1 MKLKLALLCLGLMLI
16 SSFAVSGQTGT
27 IRTLVIDDETGETL
41 IGANVLIDGTMQGS
55 ITDLDGVAMINNLN
69 PSTYN
74 IKVSYISYQ
83 TTTISDVN
91 VEPNKVNSLTIRL
104 KSVNFQINEVVITA
118 KEVKN
123 REAAILTLQKKSP
136 KVFDAISADQF
147 AKVGVSDAAGAL
159 KKVTGVTITSGKYV
173 YVRGLGDRYSK
184 SNLNGAEIPSLDPN
198 KNALQLDLFPTNLI
212 DNIIVYKT
220 FTPDLQGDF
229 AGGLIDIST
238 KDFPESFKLQ
248 LSLEL
253 EYNTQASFNSNF
265 LAPKGSTTDFLGYDN
280 GFRALPS
287 QISRYSSSDFPDPYL
302 DKTGITEVSRAFDN
316 REFDPGKKSQFMNHS
331 LSFSVGDQVQLFK
344 KPLGYILGLSYKR
357 RFFNYEDGIQSV
369 YEGISQGQTTLN
381 NDILTSSTEQKSVDN
396 VLMGAMFNTSYKLNN
411 NNKISLSLLGNQS
424 GSSEARYQ
432 VGYLLDASPDSST
445 RLQNRVI
452 NYVQRSF
459 FNVNL
464 RGEHI
469 IPSLNKLNISWMNSY
484 STSSY
489 KQPDL
494 RLIRNQ
500 FTINDS
506 GDTLYYLGNVD
517 RPSRFYRDLNE
528 INNNSKLDLTLPVK
542 MFGGQESKIKV
553 GGYYLYKNRSFRE
566 NIYQYNIQTNK
577 NFDGDISAFFL
588 DENLG
593 WVDNQLRNYLINI
606 NIDANN
612 YNANQ
617 QLFATYAMLE
627 SQVMKKLKV
636 IAGVRFEKTNMEV
649 RAFNDT
655 TGIIQTND
663 FLPSLALTYLINDK
677 TNLRASANRT
687 LARPSFREF
696 APLATYDFLG
706 GYIQNGNPY
715 LERTLINNFDL
726 RWEKFPQPGEYIS
739 ASLFYKKFLNPIEN
753 TQLPRAG
760 GSTSQFQYKNED
772 ESNLFGFELEFRKN
786 LAFIAQALRN
796 FKMSAN
802 FTYVYSYV
810 YVTPEELTAI
820 QSWNPDAKKTRPM
833 YNQAPYSFNANL
845 SYENPDKGWESTLS
859 FNVSGKRMVVYQIDL
874 PSIYLQPMPD
884 LNFTVKKTFS
894 DRITLLFKA
903 KNILNSTYK
912 EQMLLND
919 NIYYTTKYQMG
930 RSFSLSFVFN
940 LSK

>member
-1 MKLKLALLCLGLMLI
+1 MNIKQALLSVGLILI
-16 SSFAVSGQTGT
+16 SSFAILGQTGSV
-27 IRTLVIDDETGETL
+27 RTLVIDDETGETL
-41 IGANVLIDGTMQGS
+41 IGANVLIDGTTQGS
-55 ITDLDGVAMINNLN
+55 ITDLDGVAIINDLK
-69 PSTYN
+69 PGTYN
-74 IKVSYISYQ
+74 VKVSYISYQ

-91 VEPNKVNSLTIRL
+91 VESNKVNSLTVRL
-104 KSVNFQINEVVITA
+104 KSVDFQIGEVVITA

-147 AKVGVSDAAGAL
+147 AKVGASDAAGAL
-159 KKVTGVTITSGKYV
+159 KKVTGVTISSGKYV
-173 YVRGLGDRYSK
+173 YIRGLGDRYSK
-184 SNLNGAEIPSLDPN
+184 SNLNGAEVPSLDPN

-229 AGGLIDIST
+229 AGGLVDINT

-265 LAPKGSTTDFLGYDN
+265 LAPKGSSTDFLGFDN
-280 GFRALPS
+280 GFRALPGEIS
-287 QISRYSSSDFPDPYL
+287 QYSASDFPDPYL
-302 DKTGITEVSRAFDN
+302 NKTEITKVSRAFEN
-316 REFDPGKKSQFMNHS
+316 RQFDPGTKSQFLNHN

-344 KPLGYILGLSYKR
+344 RPLGYVFGFSYKR
-357 RFFNYEDGIQSV
+357 QFFNYENGIQNV

-396 VLMGAMFNTSYKLNN
+396 VLMGALFNTSYKFNS
-411 NNKISLSLLGNQS
+411 NNKISLSLLGNQ
-424 GSSEARYQ
+424 GGTSEARYQ
-432 VGYLLDASPDSST
+432 VGYLLDANPDSST

-452 NYVQRSF
+452 NYAQRSF

-464 RGEHI
+464 RGEHV
-469 IPSLNKLNISWMNSY
+469 IPSANNMNISWMNSY
-484 STSSY
+484 TTSSFA
-489 KQPDL
+489 QPDL

-500 FTINDS
+500 FTINEQN
-506 GDTLYYLGNVD
+506 DTLYYLGNVD

-528 INNNSKLDLTLPVK
+528 INDNARLDLTMPFKL
-542 MFGGQESKIKV
+542 FGGRESKVKV
-553 GGYYLYKNRSFRE
+553 GGYYLYKDRTFRE
-566 NIYQYNIQTNK
+566 NIYQYNVQIDK
-577 NFDGDISAFFL
+577 NFNGDISVFFL

-612 YNANQ
+612 YDANQ
-617 QLFATYAMLE
+617 QLYAGYAMIE
-627 SQVMKKLKV
+627 SQVLKKLKV
-636 IAGVRFEKTNMEV
+636 IAGLRFEKTDMDV
-649 RAFNDT
+649 KAFNDS
-655 TGIIQTND
+655 TGTIQTND
-663 FLPSLALTYLINDK
+663 FLPSLALTYLINEK
-677 TNLRASANRT
+677 TNLRVSANRT

-726 RWEKFPQPGEYIS
+726 RWEKYPNPGEYLS

-753 TQLPRAG
+753 AQLPRAG
-760 GSTSQFQYKNED
+760 GSTSQFQYKNVD
-772 ESNLFGFELEFRKN
+772 ESNLFGFELEIRKN
-786 LAFIAQALRN
+786 LAFIANAFRY
-796 FKMSAN
+796 FKFSAN

-810 YVTPEELTAI
+810 NITPEELTAI
-820 QSWNPDAKKTRPM
+820 QTWNPGAKKTRPM

-845 SYENPDKGWESTLS
+845 SYENPDRGWESTLS

-884 LNFTVKKTFS
+884 LNFTLKKSFS
-894 DRITLLFKA
+894 NRISLLFKA
-903 KNILNSTYK
+903 KNIFNSAYI
-912 EQMLLND
+912 EQMVLND
-919 NIYYTTKYQMG
+919 NVYYTTKYLPG
-930 RSFSLSFVFN
+930 RIFSLSFIFN
-940 LSK
+940 LAK